1 MAYQVVYSPNAQED
15 IRRILLYLLDEWN
28 FEVSDNFSNFLIN
41 TIEMLSQQPYA
52 GGRHDLINAVHEFS
66 VKPHYLVYYSV
77 LEQQQLIHIL
87 NIVDSRRKR

>member
-15 IRRILLYLLDEWN
+15 IRGILTYLLDEWN

-52 GGRHDLINAVHEFS
+52 DRKHDFINTVREFR
-66 VKPHYLVYYSV
+66 VKPHYLVYYSI

>member
-52 GGRHDLINAVHEFS
+52 GRRHDLINAIREFS